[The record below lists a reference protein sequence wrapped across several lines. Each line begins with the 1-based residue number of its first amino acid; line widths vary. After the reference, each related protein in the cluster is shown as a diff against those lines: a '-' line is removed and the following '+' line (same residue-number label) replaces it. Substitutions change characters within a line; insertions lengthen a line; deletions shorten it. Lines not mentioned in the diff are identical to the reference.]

1 MRGHWRPDAGELWRI
16 GLQRLRRNLCRT
28 AFHCARLVWVF
39 SQFVQPHTGRNA
51 GWRAHRDR
59 VVTLALAA
67 WVRAPCVVR
76 VEVSKFYYLVDRTF
90 VAAPDLFA
98 IPQTNRRRTALFRG
112 HTIEALDNVDI
123 VFRSDCGFAL
133 RNARGAAR
141 FAQTWRALPRPRAG
155 RDRAIIKPRSQ
166 RRLSPARARF
176 FARSTGSVCPNAAVR
191 TQEQSRPCGA
201 MTSARR
207 RRVRVLESRRRAHA
221 TPRAHAQWR
230 RRLCTAVL
238 RWRPRE
244 FRALPRA
251 DSFARK

>member
-1 MRGHWRPDAGELWRI
+1 MRGNWGADAR
-16 GLQRLRRNLCRT
+16 QLRRIDLQCAGRSVRC
-28 AFHCARLVWVF
+28 ASFHRSRLVRIF
-39 SQFVQPHTGRNA
+39 SQSFQPYASRYAGRRTN
-51 GWRAHRDR
+51 RDC
-59 VVTLALAA
+59 VVALALVAGIRPA
-67 WVRAPCVVR
+67 PLVRL
-76 VEVSKFYYLVDRTF
+76 EVSKFYYLVDRTF

-98 IPQTNRRRTALFRG
+98 IPQTNRRRTALFRS
-112 HTIEALDNVDI
+112 HTFPALDNVDI

-141 FAQTWRALPRPRAG
+141 FAQTWRALPRPRAR

-207 RRVRVLESRRRAHA
+207 RRVRV
-221 TPRAHAQWR
+221 
-230 RRLCTAVL
+230 
-238 RWRPRE
+238 
-244 FRALPRA
+244 
-251 DSFARK
+251 